1 MQPVTTVSVTSE
13 SASESEQNDNDRSAA
28 LNVYFDLLDNVTGE
42 FEKRFGVL
50 QSDVARA
57 IDATN
62 PTSDTFMDK
71 TQLQPLADLADVTL
85 DDMELELAK
94 RFVLKNKTDFP
105 DITAIVKS
113 PVIQSMTSVLAVLH
127 LAMTIAVST
136 AVNESS
142 FSCLK
147 RILTPHRMSMLHQRK
162 ADLILVSFERQLAK
176 RVRSDGQALLRRF
189 SDCGRR
195 RLQLF

>member
-1 MQPVTTVSVTSE
+1 MASA
-13 SASESEQNDNDRSAA
+13 SASENDRNDRSAA
-28 LNVYFDLLDNVTGE
+28 LNIYFDLLDNVTGE
-42 FEKRFGVL
+42 LEKRYGVL
-50 QSDVARA
+50 QSDIAPA

-62 PTSDTFMDK
+62 PTSGAFMDK
-71 TQLQPLADLADVTL
+71 AQLQPLADLANVTL

-105 DITAIVKS
+105 DITVIVKS
-113 PVIQSMTSVLAVLH
+113 PVIQSMPSVLTVMH

-162 ADLILVSFERQLAK
+162 TDNDPYF
-176 RVRSDGQALLRRF
+176 F
-189 SDCGRR
+189 
-195 RLQLF
+195 